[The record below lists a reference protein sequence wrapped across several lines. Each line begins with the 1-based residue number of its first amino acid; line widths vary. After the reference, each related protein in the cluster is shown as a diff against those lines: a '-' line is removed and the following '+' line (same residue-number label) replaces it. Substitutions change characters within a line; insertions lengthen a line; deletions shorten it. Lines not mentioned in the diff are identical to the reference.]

1 MIEFLKNI
9 DTQVFLYLNSLHNSF
24 FDIVMWQISSIVFW
38 VPFYISLIGFLIYKY
53 RKQSLY
59 IILSIVLV
67 IIISDQLSSSIIKPL
82 VERLRPS
89 HDPALEGLVHFIKDY
104 RGGKYGFVSSHAA
117 NTFGLAM
124 FLILFFKNR
133 IFSISIFSWALI
145 VSYSRIYLGVHYP
158 GDIICGASIGILAA
172 WLVFVVFTQRIIK
185 KPLHAG
191 G

>member
-9 DTQVFLYLNSLHNSF
+9 DIQAFLFLNSLHNNF
-24 FDIVMWQISSIVFW
+24 FDIVMWQISSIIFW
-38 VPFYISLIGFLIYKY
+38 VPLYIILIGFLIYKY

-89 HDPALEGLVHFIKDY
+89 HDPSLEGLVHLINDY
-104 RGGKYGFVSSHAA
+104 KGGKYGFVSSHAA

-133 IFSISIFSWALI
+133 IFSICIFSWASI

-158 GDIICGASIGILAA
+158 GDIICGATIGILAA
-172 WLVFVVFTQRIIK
+172 WFVFVVFTKRIIK